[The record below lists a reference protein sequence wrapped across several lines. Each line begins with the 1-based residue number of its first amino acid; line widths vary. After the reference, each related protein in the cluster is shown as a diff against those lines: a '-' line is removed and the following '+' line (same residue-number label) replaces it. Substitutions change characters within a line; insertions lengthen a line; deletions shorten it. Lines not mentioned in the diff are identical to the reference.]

1 MLHSL
6 PDDTPYSK
14 GCYHGK
20 ILFPSTY
27 PHAPPAI
34 VMVTPSGR
42 LETGKRLCLSMTDFH
57 PESWNP
63 AWSVETILVGL
74 LSFFTS
80 DEKGYGA
87 VQAPEEHRR
96 KLAAESWQVNA
107 ASSTFT
113 ALFPEFQ
120 DSARIQVE
128 VEAAAEGSGDA
139 LPSSDLRTEVAA
151 DSARDL
157 EAAVPDS
164 DEPTECW
171 ICRDTTSEP
180 LIQPCL
186 CRGSMSGVH
195 ASCVEEWIRH
205 HRRTATNDAPPQCS
219 VCHQAYHGS
228 ERIPGVRDFV
238 RHKCRDFGTQC
249 CRTLLLVL
257 LLMTYQANAAYEGF
271 VGGGFWGCSLG
282 LLQ

>member
-1 MLHSL
+1 MTGIHKRACSCAVRWEESLLEWHFVLHSL
-6 PDDTPYSK
+6 PADTPYSQ

-34 VMVTPSGR
+34 MMITPSGR

-74 LSFFTS
+74 LSFFIS
-80 DEKGYGA
+80 SEKGYGA
-87 VQAPEEHRR
+87 VQAPEEQRR

-107 ASSTFT
+107 ASSTFA
-113 ALFPEFQ
+113 ALFPEFREKPAVSVSVLEDQ
-120 DSARIQVE
+120 N
-128 VEAAAEGSGDA
+128 
-139 LPSSDLRTEVAA
+139 EVAGEA
-151 DSARDL
+151 QAGLGSSEQSQQSSQAGQVSSRDL
-157 EAAVPDS
+157 EAAVD

-171 ICRDTTSEP
+171 ICRDTTDEP

-205 HRRTATNDAPPQCS
+205 HRRTATNDAPPMCS
-219 VCHQAYHGS
+219 VCHQPYHGS

-238 RHKCRDFGTQC
+238 CY
-249 CRTLLLVL
+249 LV
-257 LLMTYQANAAYEGF
+257 GS
-271 VGGGFWGCSLG
+271 V
-282 LLQ
+282 